1 MYLQDISE
9 LVSRLY
15 PETAARCRIHRITRR
30 RGLHHAG
37 RRGPK
42 RYARSCWLSGIGLEI
57 APHLEAAAKQRMAEG
72 GKQAGRGRPKK
83 VPTPVGRLKR
93 DALIASTIKLARP
106 PVSATAP
113 SARRRKLRRT
123 LAHTRKGVT
132 AVAVGQVRPQAPA
145 ATAARMRDIQNAV
158 GPRRTHVGIMPTAPA
173 SHGENRG
180 SSPLGSANEINYLQ
194 FKLPSRVPVESRS
207 ALSSEAP
214 LWPSWVIAIVSKR
227 HGSTYESSG
236 ATGGLR
242 RLIRTRPRRRQK
254 IVLTASAGWSLLMQ
268 LPGTAEP
275 RSPPGDL
282 INHSQSKTT

>member
-180 SSPLGSANEINYLQ
+180 SSPLGSATRIFITLILLSFLGLFPNFAEWFGQLCSSCVLPTSRR
-194 FKLPSRVPVESRS
+194 LPSRAVLDQRR
-207 ALSSEAP
+207 AC
-214 LWPSWVIAIVSKR
+214 IAQLQRASDAR
-227 HGSTYESSG
+227 
-236 ATGGLR
+236 A
-242 RLIRTRPRRRQK
+242 RT
-254 IVLTASAGWSLLMQ
+254 
-268 LPGTAEP
+268 
-275 RSPPGDL
+275 
-282 INHSQSKTT
+282 